1 MGGSFRPVAHLSCLR
16 CGCARRPG
24 QRRVPP
30 IAVVFC
36 SSPRLPLRSSSTPFA
51 LPLLSKLES
60 IHPFLGFGRVLE
72 IETRPVRRGG
82 ARRESRPIAIF
93 FPGGEAKHRGKKKRK
108 GWCFDSYLL
117 AGLCGG
123 CMYEWIGWRWHFLSI
138 AFPFLPLRMLIVL
151 AGDITIARQRICI
164 GNVPFSVGKTR
175 GSHPTFGYQQV
186 GDHVD
191 ATGRGNGT

>member
-1 MGGSFRPVAHLSCLR
+1 MATGQQGARGFRSVSQRMGGSFRPVAHLSCLR

-72 IETRPVRRGG
+72 IETRPSVAAGRVENRGRSRSFSPVVRQSTEAKKKGKAGVLIRISWQGCVAGVCMNGSGG
-82 ARRESRPIAIF
+82 AGTF
-93 FPGGEAKHRGKKKRK
+93 FRSPFHFCLCG
-108 GWCFDSYLL
+108 CLSYL
-117 AGLCGG
+117 
-123 CMYEWIGWRWHFLSI
+123 
-138 AFPFLPLRMLIVL
+138 
-151 AGDITIARQRICI
+151 
-164 GNVPFSVGKTR
+164 R
-175 GSHPTFGYQQV
+175 GI
-186 GDHVD
+186 
-191 ATGRGNGT
+191 